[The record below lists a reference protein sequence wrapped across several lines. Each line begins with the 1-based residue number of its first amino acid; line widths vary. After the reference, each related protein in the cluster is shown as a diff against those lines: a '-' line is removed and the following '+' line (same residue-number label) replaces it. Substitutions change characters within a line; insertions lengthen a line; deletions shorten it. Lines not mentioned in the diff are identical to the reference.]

1 MMEHKAAWYDEGQ
14 WEMQNPYTNLFFV
27 YLTQTQNIE
36 RQKEKAK
43 TEQMKSPN
51 WLEGPNA
58 RGVGGILL

>member
-1 MMEHKAAWYDEGQ
+1 MMEHKTAWYDEGQ

-43 TEQMKSPN
+43 EMKKS
-51 WLEGPNA
+51 
-58 RGVGGILL
+58 